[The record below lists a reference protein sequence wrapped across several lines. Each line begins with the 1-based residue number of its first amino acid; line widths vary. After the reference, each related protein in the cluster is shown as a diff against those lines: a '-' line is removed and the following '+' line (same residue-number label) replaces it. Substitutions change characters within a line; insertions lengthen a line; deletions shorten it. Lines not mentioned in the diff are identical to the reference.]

1 VSSKPLVSIIM
12 PAYNVEKTIKES
24 IESVIN
30 QTYTNWELNI
40 INDGSTDKTL
50 EVINFFKDDRIVLIE
65 QKNLGV
71 ANARNNGLKHSKGEL
86 VAFLDSDD
94 LWCKEKL
101 ETQLKFMQKNELQ
114 FSYTQSYSFSSDSK
128 NVQEA
133 FKFVNLGFKDKEEI
147 LIYDFI
153 PTLTVL
159 VDRSILDDIGYFD
172 IELKAAEDWDL
183 WIRILQKYNV
193 GFLKEYLSKYRV
205 TGVGLSGNLYKH
217 FLEEEKVLG
226 KYCALY
232 NNTTYRYR
240 VWFSNKKKAIIA
252 LQKEDYFTF
261 IKYCSKLLLL
271 PKLLVKFILLK
282 YI

>member
-1 VSSKPLVSIIM
+1 MSSKPLVSIIM

-159 VDRSILDDIGYFD
+159 VDTTGEDVSVGRTEYDSPEIDNIVHIQGRAEKGTFVNVKIESVNEYELIGT
-172 IELKAAEDWDL
+172 I
-183 WIRILQKYNV
+183 V
-193 GFLKEYLSKYRV
+193 
-205 TGVGLSGNLYKH
+205 
-217 FLEEEKVLG
+217 
-226 KYCALY
+226 
-232 NNTTYRYR
+232 
-240 VWFSNKKKAIIA
+240 
-252 LQKEDYFTF
+252 
-261 IKYCSKLLLL
+261 
-271 PKLLVKFILLK
+271 
-282 YI
+282 